1 MEPRTDHELFDLVDA
16 WVEAQAPRS
25 RAEAI
30 RQCSHLTLTQLVERE
45 RQLREARA
53 EHAS

>member
-1 MEPRTDHELFDLVDA
+1 MEPRSDRDLFDLVDA

-30 RQCSHLTLTQLVERE
+30 QQCSHLTLTQLVA
-45 RQLREARA
+45 RQKREARA